1 MHCIGA
7 QHLRGR
13 NSYHRKA
20 ESNMIILLLGLLQ
33 LGHGQ
38 SNQIKAT
45 RYREHQELFLTIF
58 GLNLVKIGLYIEFTL
73 DIHFLPFNN
82 GVQLSDIFPDMIG
95 FPL

>member
-1 MHCIGA
+1 MLVQVGIARDGI
-7 QHLRGR
+7 LRGR

-45 RYREHQELFLTIF
+45 RYREHQESFLT
-58 GLNLVKIGLYIEFTL
+58 KI
-73 DIHFLPFNN
+73 DPFLA
-82 GVQLSDIFPDMIG
+82 
-95 FPL
+95 

>member
-7 QHLRGR
+7 QHLRGQ

-33 LGHGQ
+33 LGQ

-45 RYREHQELFLTIF
+45 GTSGIVFLH
-58 GLNLVKIGLYIEFTL
+58 GLILGRASNSNLT
-73 DIHFLPFNN
+73 FNFPS
-82 GVQLSDIFPDMIG
+82 VQ
-95 FPL
+95 

>member
-7 QHLRGR
+7 QHLRGQ

-58 GLNLVKIGLYIEFTL
+58 GLNWAVHP
-73 DIHFLPFNN
+73 IHT
-82 GVQLSDIFPDMIG
+82 
-95 FPL
+95 

>member
-1 MHCIGA
+1 
-7 QHLRGR
+7 
-13 NSYHRKA
+13 
-20 ESNMIILLLGLLQ
+20 MIILLLGLLQ

-58 GLNLVKIGLYIEFTL
+58 DRNWVQIEFTL

-95 FPL
+95 FPLHG